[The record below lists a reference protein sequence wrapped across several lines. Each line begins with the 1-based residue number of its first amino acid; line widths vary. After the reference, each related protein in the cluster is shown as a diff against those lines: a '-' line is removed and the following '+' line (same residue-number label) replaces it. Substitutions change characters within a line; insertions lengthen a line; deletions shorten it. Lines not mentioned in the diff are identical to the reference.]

1 MDDARPGYYA
11 IIPADVR
18 YDDQIPANAKLLYG
32 EISALIGAEGFCYA
46 ANAYFM
52 RIYGFSDPTVTR
64 LITKLEQAGYIKR
77 IMERDNAGQVVRRK
91 IYLRATLPDVHPP
104 IKNDTTPYQNC
115 GEGGIKN
122 DGYTNTSITSIEK
135 KTKKE
140 KSERASP
147 LADEQLHEL
156 FKNWI
161 TRIAEDDWTRQAK
174 NDLYFALDG
183 FYAPREKKKQEPART
198 AAGFAALSNK
208 LVRYG
213 TIADQISPTAMID
226 LLETATVSGWK
237 SVYLPNGGRIVQ
249 PEPESKEE
257 ELWLN

>member
-1 MDDARPGYYA
+1 MEDSRPGYYA

-77 IMERDNAGQVVRRK
+77 IMERDSAGQVVRRK
-91 IYLRATLPDVHPP
+91 IYLRAALPEVYPP
-104 IKNDTTPYQNC
+104 IKNDTTPYQKC

-122 DGYTNTSITSIEK
+122 DGYTNTSNTSIEK
-135 KTKKE
+135 KIKKE
-140 KSERASP
+140 KSERSSP
-147 LADEQLHEL
+147 LTDDQLHEL

-161 TRIAEDDWTRQAK
+161 TGIADSDWTRQAK
-174 NDLYFALDG
+174 NELYFALDG
-183 FYAPREKKKQEPART
+183 FYAPRPKKKQEPARSP
-198 AAGFAALSNK
+198 AAFTALSNR

-213 TIADQISPTAMID
+213 SVDGKKSHTLMID
-226 LLETATVSGWK
+226 MLERATTAGWK
-237 SVYLPNGGRIVQ
+237 SVFPLNGDTAQ
-249 PEPESKEE
+249 QQESSGGEE
-257 ELWLN
+257 EVWLN